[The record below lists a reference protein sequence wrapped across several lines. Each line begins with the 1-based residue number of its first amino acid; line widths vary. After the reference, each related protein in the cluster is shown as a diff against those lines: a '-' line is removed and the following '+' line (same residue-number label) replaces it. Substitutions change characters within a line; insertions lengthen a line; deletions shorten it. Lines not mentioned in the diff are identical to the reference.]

1 MYLPELD
8 NPKYIKILVVD
19 DEEEVRKLI
28 SDFLSSEGYQ
38 IYTASNG
45 KEALKIIS
53 EKEPDI
59 VLIDYMMPELDGISL
74 CKTIKN
80 NPDTIDMGVILITG
94 INDMET
100 RLKGLSAG
108 ADDFLNKPIFFPEL
122 ITRIKSLSKIKKY
135 RDFLKNYQHALE
147 EEVEKKTAE
156 LRTTNLRLHL
166 AYNEIKKLSLE
177 VIHLLAKTAEYRDK
191 HTGYHIQ
198 RVSEYCV
205 RIAKYI
211 NLSQEEIEL
220 IKYASP
226 LHDIGKLGIPD
237 KILLKPGPLTPEER
251 EIMKLHPIIGAKILE
266 GSENKYLQ
274 VAEKIALY
282 HHEKWDGTGYPT
294 GLKKEKIPL
303 FARITAIADVF
314 DALTSDRPYRKAI
327 SVRDAFEIIKIG
339 RGTHFDPYLVDV
351 FFKIKDEILEIRE
364 LFKDEEEHILHFYSL
379 YDDLNKYLKKINYKE

>member
-327 SVRDAFEIIKIG
+327 SVKDAFKIIKIG
-339 RGTHFDPYLVDV
+339 RGTHFDPHLVDV
-351 FFKIKDEILEIRE
+351 FLKIKDEILEIRE

>member
-147 EEVEKKTAE
+147 EEVEKKTRE

-294 GLKKEKIPL
+294 GLRKEKIPL

-327 SVRDAFEIIKIG
+327 SVKDAFEIIKIG
-339 RGTHFDPYLVDV
+339 RGTHFDPHLVDV
-351 FFKIKDEILEIRE
+351 FLKIKDEILEIRE

-379 YDDLNKYLKKINYKE
+379 YDDLNKYLKKIK